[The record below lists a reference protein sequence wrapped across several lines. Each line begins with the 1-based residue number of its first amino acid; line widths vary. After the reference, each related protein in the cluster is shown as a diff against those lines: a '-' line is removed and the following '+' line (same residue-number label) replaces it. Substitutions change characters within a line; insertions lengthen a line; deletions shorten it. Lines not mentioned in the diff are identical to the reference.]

1 MTFKRHFLT
10 SRSTKVTKWMVN
22 GEGAFFFSL
31 QISTTVKPIV
41 PNTALNSYTRVVVA
55 KTIPSK
61 VLKKIQNNS
70 RVVIAIPIVL
80 NGTQGWA
87 CLPRWPN
94 RLGS

>member
-1 MTFKRHFLT
+1 
-10 SRSTKVTKWMVN
+10 MVN

-61 VLKKIQNNS
+61 VLKKN
-70 RVVIAIPIVL
+70 
-80 NGTQGWA
+80 TK
-87 CLPRWPN
+87 
-94 RLGS
+94 

>member
-70 RVVIAIPIVL
+70 RVVIAIPTVL